1 MLLDRITKITSLSSF
16 IYKSPAVP
24 VSWTTSRGAGSL
36 SSTTATGVN
45 YFKKGEDPPLK
56 DDKEY
61 PDWLWKVHEPSPTVY
76 SLQKKAAGD
85 GDLES
90 GDISAAEVKQL
101 IKMENNRSIKD
112 RNFIKAKG

>member
-1 MLLDRITKITSLSSF
+1 MRVTFPSLSVLHGEMAPW
-16 IYKSPAVP
+16 YHPA
-24 VSWTTSRGAGSL
+24 GAGSL

-56 DDKEY
+56 DDEEY

-85 GDLES
+85 GDLDS
-90 GDISAAEVKQL
+90 GDISAGEVP
-101 IKMENNRSIKD
+101 S
-112 RNFIKAKG
+112 